1 MNKTAVKAVK
11 SALLLLFLAAIYFVA
26 VKKHEQRAEIRQ
38 SPVTLTAGCVE
49 KLGRYALSSGAQYRS
64 PYVMQRTST
73 ASARRGYSDD
83 DVRAI
88 QRGCNVVDDTQGR
101 QALDGPAYRRRH
113 CNRAVWR
120 ERHRH
125 CSHVERMLCSCAAS
139 HRVSG
144 TVHRSKERN
153 ARAFLHSRQSA

>member
-1 MNKTAVKAVK
+1 MNRTAVKVVK
-11 SALLLLFLAAIYFVA
+11 SALLLLFLAAIYCVA
-26 VKKHEQRAEIRQ
+26 IKKHEQRAEIRQ

-101 QALDGPAYRRRH
+101 QAQDAG
-113 CNRAVWR
+113 R
-120 ERHRH
+120 ERWNTQRFI
-125 CSHVERMLCSCAAS
+125 
-139 HRVSG
+139 
-144 TVHRSKERN
+144 RSKHLSCN
-153 ARAFLHSRQSA
+153 QCHQSIGDKQD